1 MSASNFMVEF
11 SMYSIMS
18 SANSDSYTSF
28 PLCIPFIYF
37 SSLIAV
43 GFIVGYAMYM
53 MCEKDTVC

>member
-1 MSASNFMVEF
+1 
-11 SMYSIMS
+11 MYSIMS